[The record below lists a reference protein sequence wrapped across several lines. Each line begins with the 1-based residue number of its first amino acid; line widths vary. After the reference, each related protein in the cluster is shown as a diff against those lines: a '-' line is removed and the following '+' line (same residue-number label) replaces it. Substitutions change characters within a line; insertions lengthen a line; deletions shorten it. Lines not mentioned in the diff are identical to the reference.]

1 VYKDPVTQNY
11 IYESNYLNNSELFK
25 DGEILSLKFT
35 NTNNDETLIESEIEN
50 DIVNKQV
57 NNIPVQYVVNKIN

>member
-35 NTNNDETLIESEIEN
+35 NTNNDETIIESEIEN

>member
-1 VYKDPVTQNY
+1 VYKDPITQNY

-35 NTNNDETLIESEIEN
+35 NTNNDETIIES